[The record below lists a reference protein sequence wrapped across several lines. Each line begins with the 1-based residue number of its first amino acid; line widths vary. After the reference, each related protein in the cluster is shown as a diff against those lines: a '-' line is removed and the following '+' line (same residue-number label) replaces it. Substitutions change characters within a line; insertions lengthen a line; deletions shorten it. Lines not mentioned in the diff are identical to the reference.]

1 MSVQILK
8 LHTEQRQKNLQ
19 KKYFFFFLSLVQG
32 VRNGAT
38 VAHRKWAKSLV
49 LFFFKS
55 LCLQAAFLNLTSSGK
70 KSEMVNFPTSKGNFS
85 FLPKELSSKEVEE
98 NSHYIFFFIL
108 LPFSPKDKY
117 SHGEYATEGY

>member
-1 MSVQILK
+1 M
-8 LHTEQRQKNLQ
+8 
-19 KKYFFFFLSLVQG
+19 
-32 VRNGAT
+32 RNGAT

-49 LFFFKS
+49 LFFLKS